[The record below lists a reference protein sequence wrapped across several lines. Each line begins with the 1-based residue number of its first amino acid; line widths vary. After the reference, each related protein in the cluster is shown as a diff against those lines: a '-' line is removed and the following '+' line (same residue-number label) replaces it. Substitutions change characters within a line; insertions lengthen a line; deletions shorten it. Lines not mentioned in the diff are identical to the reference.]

1 MFTPSANTQEPDSP
15 EYLSMNASFEVC
27 TILEEIMDHLDH
39 KRDVNITSIE
49 EFLTRLRRW
58 SQSLPASVRTSAVTW
73 PLPPEKKRQA
83 LGNFAVSCFYYFSV
97 ILITRPILISYLLM
111 KLKLLNPSTAA
122 SAPCLASSPEA
133 EQIAQ
138 VCVDA
143 AILMAETAR
152 RAQSAGLLIQNM
164 CLLKL
169 VWSHEQ

>member
-1 MFTPSANTQEPDSP
+1 
-15 EYLSMNASFEVC
+15 
-27 TILEEIMDHLDH
+27 MDHLDH

-58 SQSLPASVRTSAVTW
+58 SQSLPPSVRSSSVTW
-73 PLPPEKKRQA
+73 PLPPEKRRQA

-111 KLKLLNPSTAA
+111 KLKLLDPSTAT

-164 CLLKL
+164 CLLK
-169 VWSHEQ
+169 